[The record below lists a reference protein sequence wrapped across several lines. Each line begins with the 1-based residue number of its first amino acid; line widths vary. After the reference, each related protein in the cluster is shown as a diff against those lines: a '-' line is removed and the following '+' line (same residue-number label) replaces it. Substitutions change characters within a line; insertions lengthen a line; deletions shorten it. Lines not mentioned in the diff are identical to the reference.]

1 MDPDCRGF
9 VATIHNIGTRTGPT
23 IFENRPDTDRPRSCW
38 RQHPQTLEKRVVLA
52 AHPNGTL
59 EDIPFRDELNPG
71 PATQGSR
78 CAANPG
84 LFKNVPSGHGWNH
97 CCVREDGGKS
107 VDTVVIDGALRPRD
121 G

>member
-71 PATQGSR
+71 LS
-78 CAANPG
+78 
-84 LFKNVPSGHGWNH
+84 KNVPSGHGWNH